1 VCVYLVADFSETCE
15 HCGEAPAVLHLP
27 LPVEGQERL
36 VSLCEACVQQITRDF
51 ARDFGVSWG
60 EAPDDSLDGENA
72 GAPFETLMEDCFSG
86 QEPPA
91 DWEDPFEDSFFEPD
105 AIQEVAPD
113 NLFQILEAIG
123 DEANMHCEGCGT
135 TWEKIARDE
144 RVGCAQCYETFRTSL
159 SQLLEHIQR
168 TPQHEGKNPRA
179 ARKRALRAQNLQK
192 RHAHQL
198 QLLQSR
204 LDEAVRLER
213 YEEAAILRDKIK
225 ALPNAELGVRS
236 AE

>member
-1 VCVYLVADFSETCE
+1 MCVYLVADFSETCE
-15 HCGEAPAVLHLP
+15 HCGEAPAVLHIP
-27 LPVEGQERL
+27 LPIEGQERL
-36 VSLCEACVQQITRDF
+36 VSLCERCVQQITRDF
-51 ARDFGVSWG
+51 AREFGVSLE
-60 EAPDDSLDGENA
+60 EASSDAFDDQIA
-72 GAPFETLMEDCFSG
+72 GAPFEALMEACFSG

-91 DWEDPFEDSFFEPD
+91 DWEDPFAGSCFEVGD
-105 AIQEVAPD
+105 AEEVAPD

-123 DEANMHCEGCGT
+123 DEALARCEGCGT

-168 TPQHEGKNPRA
+168 TPQHEGKTPRA
-179 ARKRALRAQNLQK
+179 ARKRTLRVENLQK

-198 QLLQSR
+198 QLLQGR
-204 LDEAVRLER
+204 LNEAVRAER

-225 ALPNAELGVRS
+225 ALPSAELGVRS